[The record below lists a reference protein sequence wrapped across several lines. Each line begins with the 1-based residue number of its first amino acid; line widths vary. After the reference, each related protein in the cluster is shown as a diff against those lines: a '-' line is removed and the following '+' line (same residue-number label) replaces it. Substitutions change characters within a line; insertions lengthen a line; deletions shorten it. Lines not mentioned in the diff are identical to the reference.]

1 MEWSFSKSAERHHKN
16 SCCRESRTRFYFLK
30 IISLHWQEELP
41 SAGQW
46 ANGSTGPTSTDSS
59 SFIHFYCWHCITQSN
74 LLTQTPHPYL
84 RCVEQSLVWKKW
96 WKGGTEKIR
105 DKKKLKINAAQG
117 VKLTDMLPEIVAS
130 TSSGKVQEEGPRP
143 QP

>member
-1 MEWSFSKSAERHHKN
+1 M
-16 SCCRESRTRFYFLK
+16 
-30 IISLHWQEELP
+30 
-41 SAGQW
+41 GQLVLQ
-46 ANGSTGPTSTDSS
+46 ALTAAHSS
-59 SFIHFYCWHCITQSN
+59 IFIADTVSN